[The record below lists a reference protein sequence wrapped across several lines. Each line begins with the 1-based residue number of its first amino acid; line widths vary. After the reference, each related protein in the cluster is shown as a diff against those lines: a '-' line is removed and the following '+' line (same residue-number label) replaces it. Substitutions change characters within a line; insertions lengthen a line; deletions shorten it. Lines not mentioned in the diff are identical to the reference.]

1 MPPTAPAKWRDTYAA
16 EAHLAEL
23 AGSGLPGSP
32 GAAAGVLAV
41 NTARR
46 PPTHGEAVTVAVA
59 ASGLAGHEVSPGAR
73 DLLDRIGRG
82 ELSYDEAVAE
92 VIAEFGQ

>member
-1 MPPTAPAKWRDTYAA
+1 M
-16 EAHLAEL
+16 
-23 AGSGLPGSP
+23 
-32 GAAAGVLAV
+32 
-41 NTARR
+41 NTPRR

-59 ASGLAGHEVSPGAR
+59 ASGLAGHEVSPGAG

-92 VIAEFGQ
+92 VIAEFGQPADE